1 MSRDA
6 KSPVFPRGAKNC
18 CDASS
23 NSGASGDI
31 VAVDIF
37 DVSNIVKWSWA
48 INGLMSSAALLV
60 PMMAVPESRIQSEGA
75 GTGLQATA
83 HLNFKI
89 VIPKVLYLHV
99 AGANDHDAQTVAIM
113 SNSRNVWLTATLRTP
128 EVQGPD
134 GAIRS
139 SADSATARGNV
150 ILSAAARKVIA
161 QDTACSLSEPGA
173 GRPSAGATQ
182 LVCTASMP

>member
-1 MSRDA
+1 
-6 KSPVFPRGAKNC
+6 
-18 CDASS
+18 
-23 NSGASGDI
+23 
-31 VAVDIF
+31 
-37 DVSNIVKWSWA
+37 VSNIVKWSWA

-60 PMMAVPESRIQSEGA
+60 PMLAVPESRIQSEGA

-99 AGANDHDAQTVAIM
+99 AGANDRGAQTVAIM
-113 SNSRNVWLTATLRTP
+113 SNSRNVWLTASLRTP
-128 EVQGPD
+128 EVQDSD

-139 SADSATARGNV
+139 SANSAAAHV
-150 ILSAAARKVIA
+150 ILSAAAHKVIA
-161 QDTACSLSEPGA
+161 QDTACALSEPRA